1 MTLTRIAAR
10 HAAPTARRR
19 GFTLLE
25 ILLVLAIL
33 GVLAT
38 VAAVNLIG
46 QGNSARIKAAG
57 QQLTTLKQQLTAY
70 SLDKGGFPTTQ
81 EGLQVLVPNY
91 MEQIPGDP
99 WQTPF
104 AYVAPTGDPNRPFDL
119 KSAGPD
125 RQFGTEDDI
134 NVWAL

>member
-1 MTLTRIAAR
+1 MERTM
-10 HAAPTARRR
+10 HRRLHGASR
-19 GFTLLE
+19 SGFTLLE

-46 QGNSARIKAAG
+46 TGNRARIDATG
-57 QQLTTLKQQLTAY
+57 QQLITLKQQLTAY
-70 SLDKGGFPTTQ
+70 NLDKGGFPTTQ
-81 EGLQVLVPNY
+81 EGLRVLVPNY
-91 MEQIPGDP
+91 MEKIPLDA
-99 WQTPF
+99 WNTEL
-104 AYVAPTGDPNRPFDL
+104 AYLAPMDDPNRPFEL

-134 NVWAL
+134 SVWEL

>member
-1 MTLTRIAAR
+1 M
-10 HAAPTARRR
+10 TARPTTHTAR

-46 QGNSARIKAAG
+46 TSEKARVKATQ
-57 QQLTTLKQQLTAY
+57 QQLVTLKNQLTSY
-70 SLDKGGFPTTQ
+70 NLDKGGFPTTA
-81 EGLQVLVPNY
+81 EGLNALVPNY
-91 MEQIPGDP
+91 MDTIPGDA
-99 WQTPF
+99 WSTPF
-104 AYVAPTGDPNRPFDL
+104 SYVAPGNERPFEL

-125 RQFGTEDDI
+125 KEWGTEDDL
-134 NVWAL
+134 NVWEPN